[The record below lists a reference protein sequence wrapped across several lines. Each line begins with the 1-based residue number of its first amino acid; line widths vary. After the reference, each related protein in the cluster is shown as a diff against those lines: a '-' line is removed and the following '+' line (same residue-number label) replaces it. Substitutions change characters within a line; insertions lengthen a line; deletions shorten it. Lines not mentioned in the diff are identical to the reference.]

1 MVCKSDLLEKW
12 HLAKPN
18 LSGSRWR
25 ICYGTATY
33 LIRPQEIFFSED
45 EEASREVG
53 GAGEEE
59 KGSEVAI
66 L

>member
-1 MVCKSDLLEKW
+1 MQNLTFLDLGGEFAMVQQHIWYVPRK
-12 HLAKPN
+12 
-18 LSGSRWR
+18 
-25 ICYGTATY
+25 Y
-33 LIRPQEIFFSED
+33 FFSED